1 MNIEKNENIMDN
13 NSAVIFDLQDKN
25 TFDGVYFTDEQL
37 EEIRNSSIKDNVYPI
52 VYTYDENKIYQNEF
66 NAQKDPRGSLIMRI

>member
-13 NSAVIFDLQDKN
+13 SSAVIFDLQDKN

-37 EEIRNSSIKDNVYPI
+37 EAIRNSSIKDNIYPI
-52 VYTYDENKIYQNEF
+52 VYTYDENKIYQEELH
-66 NAQKDPRGSLIMRI
+66 AQKDPRGSLIMRI